1 MKRARGT
8 VVVEMRAAVFDRY
21 GPPEVLRIARVPKP
35 RPAAGEGLV
44 RVLATSLNGGE
55 VQGRAGRLSAVLG
68 KKFPMRTGIDLVGE
82 GVEVAADVH
91 DVQVGQ
97 VIWAI
102 SETPPDTVAEYFA
115 VRRGRLSLAPSTL
128 TALEA
133 VTLPAGATTAITAL
147 RDKAAIKPG
156 ERLLVRGATGGVG
169 SLAVQVGKLYGA
181 HVTALAR
188 AGAFDAARE
197 LGADEVIDYR
207 STPLS
212 ALGRF
217 DVIIDTAGSDFRGQ
231 RRLLSPDGRM
241 VAITIDMNRRVSSL
255 AYVLG
260 STIHGSRRVRIF
272 RGDPDPELMT
282 EVAMLADQGLLR
294 PIVSQVYPLDRIADA
309 HRSLEA
315 GGVIGKHVIEIA
327 TPSVEG

>member
-1 MKRARGT
+1 M
-8 VVVEMRAAVFDRY
+8 
-21 GPPEVLRIARVPKP
+21 LRIAKVPMP
-35 RPAAGEGLV
+35 RPAAGEVLV

-82 GVEVAADVH
+82 VVEVAADVD
-91 DVQVGQ
+91 DVEVGQ
-97 VIWAI
+97 MVWAI
-102 SETPPDTVAEYFA
+102 SETPPGTAAEYFA
-115 VRRGRLSLAPSTL
+115 VRRSRLSPAPSTL
-128 TALEA
+128 TALQA
-133 VTLPAGATTAITAL
+133 VTIPAGATTAVTAL

-169 SLAVQVGKLYGA
+169 SFAVQVGKLYGA

-188 AGAFDAARE
+188 AEALSTARS
-197 LGADEVIDYR
+197 LGADDAIDYR

-217 DVIIDTAGSDFRGQ
+217 DVIVDTAGSDFRGQ
-231 RRLLSPDGRM
+231 RRLLSPGGRM
-241 VAITIDMNRRVSSL
+241 VAITIDMNRRLASL

-260 STIHGSRRVRIF
+260 STIHGPRRVRIF
-272 RGDPDPELMT
+272 RGDPDPQLLT
-282 EVAMLADQGLLR
+282 DVARLADQGVLR
-294 PIVSQVYPLDRIADA
+294 PIVNEVYPLDRIAEA

-327 TPSVEG
+327 KPSVEA